1 MSPTAFEP
9 PRPDLDEQRRMRTFI
24 DATTLCAAVVIAFE
38 AVTWLRLRE
47 PWLLVAMATLGA
59 LIAVG
64 RWSLTAVARGALLPG
79 ARVMGGALLG
89 AVVIYAML
97 LPPLFPVLG
106 AVPLT
111 VMALLLPHRRPMRRG
126 RLLVAAWFAALAI
139 TVLGVY
145 TEPLVGAPP
154 SFISGLIVVGV
165 GAVNALTLLL
175 ISQYDTRR
183 AEQLARVAASEARL
197 RTLVETAADG
207 VLLVDDGVV
216 IEANSAAGRLFGTT
230 PGELIGQPIEHLLD
244 RIDVDDPAEGPE
256 SSLPGR
262 TTVGHRRGGGAFPA
276 EVSIGDTEIGPR
288 TLRVYVVRDVT
299 ERAQATAELARRAAA
314 LARSNRELEQF
325 AYVASHD
332 LQEPLRKIQAF
343 ATLLDESARDRLD
356 LDERQALDYLTDA
369 ATRQRALIN
378 DLLAYSRARTRPR
391 VLRPVALGEIMVEV
405 LADLDIEVERKQAVL
420 DIGPL
425 PTLEADRGQMV
436 QLMRNLIGNALKYAH
451 AERRPRVTVRAEPDT
466 FDEQPAWRIEVRDNG
481 IGFEQRFAD
490 RIFEPFRRL
499 HARHEYPG
507 SGVGLAICR
516 QIVERHQG
524 RIAATGE
531 PGHGATF
538 TVLLPHHSPNGATI
552 HDDAQDSPGRDSL
565 GG

>member
-1 MSPTAFEP
+1 MTPPAAER

-38 AVTWLRLRE
+38 AVTWARLRE

-59 LIAVG
+59 LIVAG

-79 ARVMGGALLG
+79 ARLMGAALLG

-111 VMALLLPHRRPMRRG
+111 VMALLLPHRRPSRRG
-126 RLLVAAWFAALAI
+126 RLLVAAWVAALAI

-145 TEPLVGAPP
+145 TEPLVGAPA
-154 SFISGLIVVGV
+154 SFINGLIVVGV
-165 GAVNALTLLL
+165 GAVNGLTLLL

-207 VLLVDDGVV
+207 VLLVEDGVV
-216 IEANSAAGRLFGTT
+216 LEANHAAGRLFGVR
-230 PGELIGQPIEHLLD
+230 PAELIGAPIEHLLD
-244 RIDVDDPAEGPE
+244 RVDDDPAEGPA

-288 TLRVYVVRDVT
+288 AVRVYVVRDVT

-356 LDERQALDYLTDA
+356 DEERQALDYLTDA

-391 VLRPVALGEIMVEV
+391 VPRPVPLGEILTEV
-405 LADLDIEVERKQAVL
+405 LADLDLELARTQAVL

-425 PTLEADRGQMV
+425 PTIEADRGQMV

-451 AERRPRVTVRAEPDT
+451 AERRPRVTLRAEPDT
-466 FDEQPAWRIEVRDNG
+466 LDGAPAWRIEVRDNG
-481 IGFEQRFAD
+481 IGFEQRFAE

-531 PGHGATF
+531 PGRGATF
-538 TVLLPHHSPNGATI
+538 TVLLPHHSPIGATAD
-552 HDDAQDSPGRDSL
+552 DDAQDPSGRDSV